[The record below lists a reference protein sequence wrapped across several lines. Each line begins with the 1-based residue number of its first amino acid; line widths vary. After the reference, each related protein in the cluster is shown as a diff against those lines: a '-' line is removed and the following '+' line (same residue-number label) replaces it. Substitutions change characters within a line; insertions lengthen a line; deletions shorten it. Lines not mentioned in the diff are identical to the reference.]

1 MKWINSIPAAALLY
15 LYTVVLATPLLRQD
29 SPHAATLSVR
39 TEEEPPIPGALRKS
53 NALGSSSA
61 LNQGSWKSRTD
72 TPAAE
77 MLSPSKADSWSG
89 EA

>member
-1 MKWINSIPAAALLY
+1 V
-15 LYTVVLATPLLRQD
+15 T
-29 SPHAATLSVR
+29 PHATTLSVR
-39 TEEEPPIPGALRKS
+39 TEEDPPIPSALRKS
-53 NALGSSSA
+53 NTLGSSSN

-77 MLSPSKADSWSG
+77 ILSPSKAESWSR